1 MEPRIQILSILGSL
15 ALLLAVLEL
24 VRRRNLL
31 ERYALAW
38 LGAGLVLLVLAVWGG
53 LLERLATATGIAYP
67 PNALFVIA
75 FVFVL
80 LLLLNFSA
88 AVSRLTDQ
96 TKVLAQRIALMEE
109 RLGEAEASSSPVVAV
124 DGEDERREVVGE
136 RGSHQG

>member
-1 MEPRIQILSILGSL
+1 MEPRIQVISILGSL

-38 LGAGLVLLVLAVWGG
+38 LGAGTVLLVLAIWGG
-53 LLERLATATGIAYP
+53 LLGRLANATGIAYP

-75 FVFVL
+75 FVFVI

-109 RLGEAEASSSPVVAV
+109 RLREAEAASPVVAV

-136 RGSHQG
+136 RGARHG